1 MPAPSDLA
9 TRLAED
15 LVEVGKILGFET
27 EKEQPIQDGSKFRI
41 DVFWKMRMPE
51 KSPFPDINISSI
63 EIQYSQSPASIS
75 HGIFKAEKTLHP
87 AVHVVISYF
96 KLTDDYIKNVL
107 KPNYPRSGL
116 LIINGEEEVRKL
128 NLWITRFLTIKSEEN
143 KLMEKGR
150 MIEESAISKL
160 PDISESDMKEWIRE
174 NFQSE
179 IEKVFLP
186 PEIASL
192 LEKFLEIES
201 AGAEYNR
208 SIIDNVFDAFIH
220 YVQSIVQKYSIPRIY
235 INAFFLFS
243 EFNIE
248 PEFATYDTKLQDDI
262 EIEASRVIIRDS
274 NGYPLDVNVQE
285 GNAYVESEA
294 GIVCKEGLKAANIID
309 FIKKASEEI
318 EKEIRKYRI
327 SEDERKILDSIR
339 KAFT

>member
-27 EKEQPIQDGSKFRI
+27 EKEQPVQDGSQFRI

-63 EIQYSQSPASIS
+63 EIQYSQSPTSIS

-160 PDISESDMKEWIRE
+160 PDINESEMKEWIRE

-192 LEKFLEIES
+192 LEKFMEIES
-201 AGAEYNR
+201 AGVEYDR
-208 SIIDNVFDAFIH
+208 SIIDDVFNTFIE
-220 YVQSIVQKYSIPRIY
+220 YVQSMMEKHSIPRISVDA
-235 INAFFLFS
+235 IFLFP
-243 EFNIE
+243 EYTME
-248 PEFATYDTKLQDDI
+248 PEFAKHDIELRDDI
-262 EIEASRVIIRDS
+262 EIEVSTVTIRDS
-274 NGYPLDVNVQE
+274 SGYPLIVKVE
-285 GNAYVESEA
+285 SGNAYVDSEA
-294 GIVCKEGLKAANIID
+294 GTVCTRGLKALDIIN
-309 FIKKASEEI
+309 FIKNASEEI
-318 EKEIRKYRI
+318 EKEMRKYRI
-327 SEDERKILDSIR
+327 SEEERKTLDSIR